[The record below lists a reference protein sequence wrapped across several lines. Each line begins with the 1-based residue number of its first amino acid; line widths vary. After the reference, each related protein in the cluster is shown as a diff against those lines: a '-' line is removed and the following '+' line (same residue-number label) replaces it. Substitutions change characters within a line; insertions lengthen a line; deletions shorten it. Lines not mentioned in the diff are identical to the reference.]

1 MKKSQDHTRLK
12 RLAAISLV
20 LVMCLSSLA
29 VLAPPAAAESETVN
43 NDRTGDRVVF
53 HQNYS
58 EMLQVPDNVF
68 LSYAQSPLLVNTS
81 LTYDYMN
88 PALKFTGGKDA
99 KGQLYIAGLTPAII
113 TNISLEAEMSRD
125 DQNSVLFMHI
135 GDARLAFYLYDGSPD
150 YGRVKSYYFDPS
162 KGEVSQFSD
171 NINLSSMD
179 ETSWR
184 FTVTVQFN
192 GVTNSN
198 IIYIDGVQVLETPA
212 YSLHHPGLAQP
223 YSSFSSPLI
232 YIWFWFPNMAISEGQ
247 AQVRIY
253 SVTQTV
259 PDYQYV
265 TPIGNAKIQPFGLDG
280 PHGWQYIRN
289 GISYLQSTGGRGTI
303 WADVLTQFAGGYS
316 SEDLA
321 ELQALLADGWE
332 LGIHFSESLSSLSME
347 DAVALMIEEYNVIT
361 QLFGQSPT
369 SWCSLG
375 NAEEPSHA
383 EYAYHNLGMVWR
395 NGYNGVGNG
404 ITGIR
409 AGLYDIKWY
418 FHEAASE
425 AGLINPIYTHQTDR
439 DPAGQYA
446 ISYSNFTIWVDNY
459 AAAGV
464 TIVPWI
470 DYWQTA
476 QNTGHTEISGLR
488 AESGKSLS
496 FTIDNIGGK
505 SRVFVAAPFAEI
517 VVDGDGNKVSFEEVD
532 GGIIME
538 VEAGEYQVMTM
549 SAYRQDQVDRAM
561 SPLYAAIPLVLVL
574 GVIGGLFAMIGRV
587 RY

>member
-1 MKKSQDHTRLK
+1 MKNNHIHLK

-20 LVMCLSSLA
+20 VVMCLSALPM
-29 VLAPPAAAESETVN
+29 LAPSASAEPVAVSNE
-43 NDRTGDRVVF
+43 RIGDRVVF
-53 HQNYS
+53 QQDYS
-58 EMLQVPDNVF
+58 TMFQVPDNVF
-68 LSYAQSPLLVNTS
+68 LGYAQSPLVENTS

-88 PALKFTGGKDA
+88 RALKFTGGQNA
-99 KGQLYIAGLTPAII
+99 LGQLFIAGLTPAIT
-113 TNISLEAEMSRD
+113 TNISLEAEMSRS
-125 DQNSVLFMHI
+125 DQYVRLKMHI
-135 GDARLAFYLYDGSPD
+135 GDARLTFELLDGSLVN
-150 YGRVKSYYFDPS
+150 YGRVTSSYFDPS
-162 KGEVSQFSD
+162 GEEVTQTSD
-171 NINLSSMD
+171 NIDLSSMD

-212 YSLHHPGLAQP
+212 YSLYHPGLAQP
-223 YSSFSSPLI
+223 FPSFSSPII
-232 YIWFWFPNMAISEGQ
+232 YIYYANMASEGKSGE
-247 AQVRIY
+247 VRIY

-280 PHGWQYIRN
+280 PHEWQFVRN

-303 WADVLTQFAGGYS
+303 WADVKTQFAGGYS

-321 ELQALLADGWE
+321 ALKALLADGWE
-332 LGIHFSESLSSLSME
+332 LGIHFSRSLSSLSME
-347 DAVALMIEEYNVIT
+347 DAIALMIEEYDAIT

-375 NAEEPSHA
+375 NAENPSHA
-383 EYAYHNLGMVWR
+383 EYAYHVLGLVWR
-395 NGYNGVGNG
+395 NGYNGVGHGING
-404 ITGIR
+404 IRGT
-409 AGLYDIKWY
+409 GLYDTKWY
-418 FHEAASE
+418 YHEAASE
-425 AGLINPIYTHQTDR
+425 AGLITPIYTHRTDQ
-439 DPAGQYA
+439 DPAEQYA

-476 QNTGHTEISGLR
+476 QNTGHTAVSDLMVDD
-488 AESGKSLS
+488 GKSMS
-496 FTIDNIGGK
+496 FTLDNIGGR
-505 SRVFVAAPFAEI
+505 SRLFVAAPWTEI
-517 VVDGDGNKVSFEEVD
+517 VVDGDGNKVPFEEVD

-549 SAYRQDQVDRAM
+549 SAYRGEQIDRAFE
-561 SPLYAAIPLVLVL
+561 PLYAIIPVVIVLAVL
-574 GVIGGLFAMIGRV
+574 GGLITMVGRIKF
-587 RY
+587 

>member
-1 MKKSQDHTRLK
+1 
-12 RLAAISLV
+12 
-20 LVMCLSSLA
+20 MCLSSLA

-113 TNISLEAEMSRD
+113 TNISLEAEMFPD
-125 DQNSVLFMHI
+125 DQDLKVSMRI
-135 GDARLAFYLYDGSPD
+135 GDAHLTFEFFDRSPVD
-150 YGRVKSYYFDPS
+150 YCRVLSSYFDPS
-162 KGEVSQFSD
+162 GDLAAGVSD
-171 NINLSSMD
+171 IINLPSMD

-198 IIYIDGVQVLETPA
+198 IIYIDGVQVLETPT
-212 YSLHHPGLAQP
+212 YSLHQPYLAQP

-232 YIWFWFPNMAISEGQ
+232 YIWFPKMEEREGQ

-265 TPIGNAKIQPFGLDG
+265 TPIGNAKIQSFGLDG

-395 NGYNGVGNG
+395 SGYNGVGNG
-404 ITGIR
+404 ITGINV
-409 AGLYDIKWY
+409 GLYDSKWY

-425 AGLINPIYTHQTDR
+425 AGLITPIYAHQTDR
-439 DPAGQYA
+439 DPARQYA

-476 QNTGHTEISGLR
+476 QNTYHTEISDLMVDD
-488 AESGKSLS
+488 GKSMS
-496 FTIDNIGGK
+496 FTLDNIGGK
-505 SRVFVAAPFAEI
+505 SRVFVAAPWAEK
-517 VVDGDGNKVSFEEVD
+517 VLDGNGNEVPFEEVD

-549 SAYRQDQVDRAM
+549 SAYRQDQIDRAFE
-561 SPLYAAIPLVLVL
+561 PLYAVIPVVIVLA
-574 GVIGGLFAMIGRV
+574 VIGGLFAMIGRV